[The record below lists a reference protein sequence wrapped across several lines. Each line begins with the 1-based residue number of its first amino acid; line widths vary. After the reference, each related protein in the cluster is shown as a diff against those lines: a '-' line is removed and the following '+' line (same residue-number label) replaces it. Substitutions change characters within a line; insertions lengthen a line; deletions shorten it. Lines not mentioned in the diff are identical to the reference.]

1 MSAKKYFPVLLVL
14 GLVLSACNRTPPAP
28 TPQQAARLAPA
39 DPHLAALYA
48 ASCKPCH
55 ATPGTT
61 APLVHDHAQWD
72 PRWKQGE
79 EVLLTHVIEGYRAM
93 PAGGQ
98 CAACTPKDYL
108 GLIRFMAD
116 REKKP

>member
-1 MSAKKYFPVLLVL
+1 MSAKRFLPLLLL
-14 GLVLSACNRTPPAP
+14 GAALSACNRTPPAP
-28 TPQQAARLAPA
+28 TPEEAARLAPA
-39 DPHLAALYA
+39 DPHLAALYVNT
-48 ASCKPCH
+48 CKACH
-55 ATPGTT
+55 ATPGTG

-116 REKKP
+116 REKKS